1 MLELTIGRHRFCF
14 DFSFFLLIAVVCRLQ
29 NEKLFLL
36 SILAIALH
44 EFAHILAITGEKI
57 SVKSI
62 NFTAF
67 GIHIVR
73 SEDWCTQQ
81 NKLVW
86 VYLAGPISNLLLAL
100 LFLGLAHGAEGEYFG
115 SVNLLL
121 GIVHLLPVGNLDG
134 ANALKVVLDSLFH
147 EPQGRQISRWLS
159 FVILFLLIP
168 IMRRIPGGLSPT
180 AWLLWLS
187 MFAVTVRSE

>member
-1 MLELTIGRHRFCF
+1 M
-14 DFSFFLLIAVVCRLQ
+14 CRLQ

-44 EFAHILAITGEKI
+44 EFAHILAIIGEKI

-134 ANALKVVLDSLFH
+134 ANVLKVVLDSLFH